1 MRKVLND
8 EFLKEIFNME
18 LTINGEIYNELPMDM
33 TVAALLLHLQ
43 LPKGKIAVERNLEI
57 VPKSSFANQKLS
69 DGDKL
74 EIIHFIG
81 GG

>member
-1 MRKVLND
+1 MS
-8 EFLKEIFNME
+8 ITI
-18 LTINGEIYNELPMDM
+18 TINGEQYTDLPDGIS
-33 TVAALLLHLQ
+33 VAGVLAHLK

-57 VPKSSFANQKLS
+57 VPKSQFEDMKVCS
-69 DGDKL
+69 GDKL